1 MKKFQMD
8 RPGYGLFDLGEHRA
22 TTESFLGRSDVATA
36 DAGTLWDA
44 AIARKHTPVK
54 PYRNGLKRMMD
65 LALIV
70 VAMPFWVPVIAVCA
84 LALWLEGG
92 QPFYRQ
98 QRLGRDGTQFSILKL
113 RTMVR
118 NADQVLQDMLAR
130 DAEVKAEWDALQK
143 LRNDPRITPVG
154 RFLRATSLDELPQLI
169 NVLKGEMS
177 LVGPRPMM
185 PDQLALYG
193 NPRAYFA
200 VRPGLTG
207 LWQVSARN
215 NNKFTYRHG
224 VDEAY
229 ENALT
234 LRLDLTILYKTIGVV
249 LRQTGY

>member
-8 RPGYGLFDLGEHRA
+8 RPGYGLVDLVQQRSAAPTYSGDRGKQARA
-22 TTESFLGRSDVATA
+22 AP
-36 DAGTLWDA
+36 LWEA
-44 AIARKHTPVK
+44 AIARKYTRSR
-54 PYRNGLKRMMD
+54 PYRHGFKRLMD
-65 LALIV
+65 LALV
-70 VAMPFWVPVIAVCA
+70 VLAMPIWVPVIAVCA
-84 LALWLEGG
+84 LALWIEGG
-92 QPFYRQ
+92 QPLYRQ
-98 QRLGRDGTQFSILKL
+98 DRLGRGGRTFSIIKL

-118 NADQVLQDMLAR
+118 DAERALQDLLAQ
-130 DAEVKAEWDALQK
+130 DPEMKAEWDALQK

-169 NVLKGEMS
+169 NVLTGEMS

-185 PDQLALYG
+185 VDQLDLYG

-229 ENALT
+229 ENALS
-234 LRLDLTILYKTIGVV
+234 LKLDLTILYKTVGVV
-249 LRQTGY
+249 LRRTGY

>member
-8 RPGYGLFDLGEHRA
+8 RPGYGLFDLVDQQSVTPVFVVGA
-22 TTESFLGRSDVATA
+22 ESVTA
-36 DAGTLWDA
+36 PTAPLWDA
-44 AIARKHTPVK
+44 AIARKHTPAK
-54 PYRNGLKRMMD
+54 PYRNGFKRLMD
-65 LALIV
+65 LTLIV
-70 VAMPFWVPVIAVCA
+70 LAMPIWVPVIALCA
-84 LALWLEGG
+84 IALWIEGG

-98 QRLGRDGTQFSILKL
+98 DRLGRRGKTFSIIKL

-118 NADQVLQDMLAR
+118 DADKVLLELLAS
-130 DAEVKAEWDALQK
+130 DPAAKAEWDALQK
-143 LRNDPRITPVG
+143 LRNDPRITRVG
-154 RFLRATSLDELPQLI
+154 RILRATSLDELPQLI

-185 PDQLALYG
+185 VDQLELYG
-193 NPRAYFA
+193 NPKAYFA

-215 NNKFTYRHG
+215 NNRFTYRHG

-229 ENALT
+229 ENALS
-234 LRLDLTILYKTIGVV
+234 LRLDMTILYKTVGVV